1 MPIKKLLIANR
12 GEISIRIARTAAA
25 MGIATVSVHAEDD
38 ATSLHTRRSDE
49 TRALKG
55 RGVAAYLDAAGLVAA
70 AIETGCDAV
79 HPGYGFLAENAAFAR
94 ACEAAGLVFVGPTP
108 ASLDLFGDKTA
119 ARVFAAHCG
128 VPLVPGTAGATDLPT
143 AQAFMASLGDGSA
156 VMVKALAGG
165 GGRGM
170 RPVHDAAD
178 LPTAFERC
186 RAEAVAAFGN
196 GDLYVE
202 RLFPRARHIEVQ
214 VIGDGTGAVA
224 HLWERECSVQRQRQK
239 LIEIAPAP
247 NLQASVRARL
257 LDAAV
262 KLASAAAYR
271 NAGTFEFLVD
281 AAAATDQAEIAFIEA
296 NARIQVEHTVT
307 EEVTGIDL
315 VEAQLRIAGGESLA
329 DIHMTQAH
337 IPAPR
342 GISMQV
348 RVNLETMTDDGSA
361 RPAGGILSA
370 YEVPSGAGVRVDG
383 YGYAGYRTN
392 PSFDSL
398 LAKVIVTAPSGRL
411 DDVAARTG
419 RALAEFRIAGAATNM
434 PFLQALLR
442 HPGLLNGQAHTR
454 FVEEEIAG
462 LLANIGGPRL
472 YFEPAAAPGTAPG
485 SSPGAPRTAGIR
497 LKTTD
502 PLAIVALGKGPD
514 ASVPAMQEAPSEP
527 AFAADIEGPD
537 GTKPVPAPMQGTIVS
552 LDVAE
557 GDVVRRGQSVLVM
570 EAMKMQHEIAA
581 PVGGI
586 VRAVTVA
593 LGDTVF
599 EAHPLLFIEE
609 TDDASGVSATT
620 KAIDLDLIR
629 PDLAEVMARQAKAL
643 DEARPA
649 AVARRR
655 KTGQRTAREN
665 LEDLVDPGSFVEYG
679 ALTIAARRSTT
690 PIAQL
695 IDESPADGFVMG
707 LAHINGEDFPED
719 ISRVVVGAYDYTVMA
734 GTQGKKNHKKQDR
747 MYELAEKWRLPTLI
761 FTEGGGGRGSDPDYI
776 SILGGT
782 SDTFHQFPRLSG
794 LVPVVG
800 IASGRCFAGN
810 AVLLG
815 CCDVII
821 ATENATIGMA
831 GPAMI
836 EGGGLGVYRPED
848 VGPMSI
854 QVPNGVVDIA
864 VSDERE
870 AARVARQY
878 LSYFQGRVKDWTCA
892 DQRLLRHAVPENRMR
907 AYDMRA
913 LIETLADTGSMLEIR
928 KGFGFGMI
936 TALIRVEGRPMG
948 VVANNPL
955 HLGGAI
961 DSDAADKAARFMQLC
976 DAHEVPLLYLC
987 DTPGNMVGPEAE
999 KTALVR
1005 HCARAYVVGANVTVP
1020 TFMVITRKAYGLGAQ
1035 AMGGGNLMIG
1045 AFCVSWPTGE
1055 FGGMGLEGK
1064 VKLGNQRQFAAIQD
1078 PAERLALYEKLVA
1091 EEYERGKALNVG
1103 SLYEV
1108 DDVIDPAETRRWIV
1122 AGLRAMPP
1130 VPKREGK
1137 KRGWVDAW

>member
-892 DQRLLRHAVPENRMR
+892 DQRLLRHTVPENRMR

>member
-25 MGIATVSVHAEDD
+25 MGIATVAVYAEDD
-38 ATSLHTRRSDE
+38 ASSLHTRRSDE
-49 TRALKG
+49 TWALKG
-55 RGVAAYLDAAGLVAA
+55 RGVSAYLDAAGLIAA
-70 AIETGCDAV
+70 ARETGCDAV

-94 ACEAAGLVFVGPTP
+94 ACEASGLTFVGPAP
-108 ASLDLFGDKTA
+108 GSLDLFGDKSA
-119 ARVFAAHCG
+119 ARAFAEQCG
-128 VPLVPGTAGATDLPT
+128 VAVVPGTSGATDLAA
-143 AQAFMASLGDGSA
+143 AQAFMAGLGEGAA
-156 VMVKALAGG
+156 VMVKAIAGG
-165 GGRGM
+165 GGRGI
-170 RPVHDAAD
+170 RPIHAAAD
-178 LPTAFERC
+178 LPAAFERC
-186 RAEAVAAFGN
+186 RAEALAAFGN

-202 RLFPRARHIEVQ
+202 RLFPVARHIEVQ
-214 VIGDGTGAVA
+214 VIGDGTGTVA

-247 NLQASVRARL
+247 GLSPGVRARL
-257 LDAAV
+257 LEAAV
-262 KLASAAAYR
+262 RLASAAKYR

-281 AAAATDQAEIAFIEA
+281 AAEPGDAAEIAFIEA
-296 NARIQVEHTVT
+296 NARLQVEHTVT

-315 VEAQLRIAGGESLA
+315 VEAQLRIAGGETLS
-329 DIHMTQAH
+329 DIGLTETRV
-337 IPAPR
+337 PAPR
-342 GISMQV
+342 GIAMQV
-348 RVNLETMTDDGSA
+348 RVNLETMAADGNA
-361 RPAGGILSA
+361 KPAGGVLSA
-370 YEVPSGAGVRVDG
+370 YEAPSGAGVRVDG

-392 PSFDSL
+392 PAFDSL

-411 DDVAARTG
+411 DDVAARAG
-419 RALAEFRIAGAATNM
+419 RALAEFRIAGAATNIS
-434 PFLQALLR
+434 FLQALLR
-442 HPGLLNGQAHTR
+442 HPGLVAGRVHTR
-454 FVEEEIAG
+454 FVEEEIGA
-462 LLANIGGPRL
+462 LLASAGEQRQRL
-472 YFEPAAAPGTAPG
+472 YFEPAAAPGT
-485 SSPGAPRTAGIR
+485 PRTAGIR
-497 LKTTD
+497 LTTTD
-502 PLAIVALGKGPD
+502 PLAVVALGKGTD
-514 ASVPAMQEAPSEP
+514 APIPAMDAAPPEP
-527 AFAADIEGPD
+527 AFAADIDGPD
-537 GTKPVPAPMQGTIVS
+537 GTKPVAAPMQGTIVN
-552 LDVAE
+552 LEVAE
-557 GDVVRRGQSVLVM
+557 GDTVRRGQTLLVM
-570 EAMKMQHEIAA
+570 EAMKMQHEIVA

-593 LGDTVF
+593 TGDTVF
-599 EAHPLLFIEE
+599 EGHPLLFIEE
-609 TDDASGVSATT
+609 TEDASGVVAAA
-620 KAIDLDLIR
+620 KEIDLDLIR
-629 PDLAEVMARQAKAL
+629 PDLAEVLARQAKTRDA
-643 DEARPA
+643 ARPA

-665 LEDLVDPGSFVEYG
+665 VDDLVDPGSFVEYG
-679 ALTIAARRSTT
+679 ALTVAARRSTT
-690 PIAQL
+690 HMDKL

-707 LAHINGEDFPED
+707 LAHINGDHFPEEN
-719 ISRVVVGAYDYTVMA
+719 SRVVVGAYDYTVMA
-734 GTQGKKNHKKQDR
+734 GTQGRHNHRKQDR
-747 MYELAEKWRLPTLI
+747 MYQLAEQWRLPTVI

-776 SILGGT
+776 TILGGT

-810 AVLLG
+810 AVLLS

-821 ATENATIGMA
+821 ATANASIGMA

-836 EGGGLGVYRPED
+836 EGGGLGVYRPEE

-870 AARVARQY
+870 AARVARWY
-878 LSYFQGRVKDWTCA
+878 LSYFQGRVKDWSCA

-913 LIETLADTGSMLEIR
+913 LVTTLADTGSMLEIR
-928 KGFGFGMI
+928 KGFALGMI
-936 TALIRVEGRPMG
+936 TALIRIEGRPMG

-955 HLGGAI
+955 FLGGAI
-961 DSDAADKAARFMQLC
+961 DADAADKAARFMQLC
-976 DAHEVPLLYLC
+976 DAHDIPLLYLC

-1005 HCARAYVVGANVTVP
+1005 HCGRAYVVGANVTVP

-1045 AFCVSWPTGE
+1045 AFCISWPTGE

-1064 VKLGNQRQFAAIQD
+1064 IKLGHQRQLAAIQD

-1091 EEYERGKALNVG
+1091 AEYERGKALNVG

-1108 DDVIDPAETRRWIV
+1108 DDVIDPAETRKWIV

>member
-12 GEISIRIARTAAA
+12 GEIAIRIARTAAA
-25 MGIATVSVHAEDD
+25 MGIATVAVHAEDD
-38 ATSLHTRRSDE
+38 AASLHTRRTDE
-49 TRALKG
+49 ARVLKG
-55 RGVAAYLDAAGLVAA
+55 RGVAAYLGAAGLIAVAL
-70 AIETGCDAV
+70 ETGSDAI

-94 ACEAAGLVFVGPTP
+94 ACEAAGLTFVGPTP
-108 ASLDLFGDKTA
+108 DSLDLFGDKAA
-119 ARVFAAHCG
+119 ARAFAERAG
-128 VPLVPGTAGATDLPT
+128 VPLVPGSAGATDLPA
-143 AQAFMASLGDGSA
+143 AQAFMASLGDGA
-156 VMVKALAGG
+156 AIMVKAIAGG

-170 RPVHDAAD
+170 RPVLALAD
-178 LPTAFERC
+178 LPAAFERC
-186 RAEAVAAFGN
+186 RAEALAAFGN
-196 GDLYVE
+196 GALYVE

-214 VIGDGTGAVA
+214 VLGDGTGAVA

-247 NLQASVRARL
+247 GLAPAVRARL
-257 LDAAV
+257 LEAAV
-262 KLASAAAYR
+262 ALASAAKYR

-281 AAAATDQAEIAFIEA
+281 VTGTEEIVFIEA
-296 NARIQVEHTVT
+296 NARLQVEHTVT
-307 EEVTGIDL
+307 EEVTGVDL
-315 VEAQLRIAGGESLA
+315 VEAQLRIAAGATLA
-329 DIHMTQAH
+329 DLRLTQAD

-342 GISMQV
+342 GISMQL
-348 RVNLETMTDDGSA
+348 RVNLETMTADGNA
-361 RPAGGILSA
+361 KPAGGVLSA
-370 YEVPSGAGVRVDG
+370 YDPPSGAGVRVDG
-383 YGYAGYRTN
+383 YGYAGYRTS
-392 PSFDSL
+392 PAFDSL

-411 DDVAARTG
+411 DDVAGRAG
-419 RALAEFRIAGAATNM
+419 RALGEFRIAGAATNM

-442 HPGLLNGQAHTR
+442 HPGLLSGHVHTR
-454 FVEEEIAG
+454 FVEEEIG
-462 LLANIGGPRL
+462 TLLATASGPQPRL
-472 YFEPAAAPGTAPG
+472 YFEPAAA
-485 SSPGAPRTAGIR
+485 PGAPRTAGIR
-497 LKTTD
+497 LKTND

-514 ASVPAMQEAPSEP
+514 ATVPMVDAAPAEAGV
-527 AFAADIEGPD
+527 AADIDAPD

-552 LDVAE
+552 LDVKE
-557 GDVVRRGQSVLVM
+557 GDTVRRGQAVLVM

-586 VRAVTVA
+586 VRAITIA
-593 LGDTVF
+593 TGDTVF
-599 EAHPLLFIEE
+599 EDHPLLFIEE
-609 TDDASGVSATT
+609 TDDASGVAAT
-620 KAIDLDLIR
+620 AREIDLDLIR

-695 IDESPADGFVMG
+695 VNESPADGFVMG
-707 LAHINGEDFPED
+707 LAHINGEQFAED
-719 ISRVVVGAYDYTVMA
+719 TSRVCVGAYDYTVMA
-734 GTQGKKNHKKQDR
+734 GTQGKHSHRKQDR
-747 MYELAEKWRLPTLI
+747 MYELAEKWRLPTVI

-782 SDTFHQFPRLSG
+782 SDTFNQFPRLSG

-836 EGGGLGVYRPED
+836 EGGGLGVYRPEE

-878 LSYFQGRVKDWTCA
+878 LSYFQGRVKDWSCA

-907 AYDMRA
+907 AYDMRG
-913 LIETLADTGSMLEIR
+913 LIATLADTDSMLEIR

-1045 AFCVSWPTGE
+1045 AFCISWPTGE

-1064 VKLGNQRQFAAIQD
+1064 VKLGHQRAFAAIQD
-1078 PAERLALYEKLVA
+1078 PAERIALYEKLVA

-1108 DDVIDPAETRRWIV
+1108 DDVIDPAETRKWIV

-1130 VPKREGK
+1130 VAKREGK

>member
-1 MPIKKLLIANR
+1 MPIRKLLIANR
-12 GEISIRIARTAAA
+12 GEIAIRIARTAAA
-25 MGIATVSVHAEDD
+25 MGIATVSVHAQDD
-38 ATSLHTRRSDE
+38 AASLHTRRTDE
-49 TRALKG
+49 THALKG
-55 RGVAAYLDAAGLVAA
+55 RGVAAYLDAAGLIAA
-70 AIETGCDAV
+70 ALETGCDAI
-79 HPGYGFLAENAAFAR
+79 HPGYGFLAENASFAR
-94 ACEAAGLVFVGPTP
+94 ACQDSGLVFVGPTP
-108 ASLDLFGDKTA
+108 DSLDLFGDKAA
-119 ARVFAAHCG
+119 ARAFARSCD
-128 VPLVPGTAGATDLPT
+128 VPLVPGSDGATDLAG
-143 AQAFMASLGDGSA
+143 AQAFMAGLGDGGA
-156 VMVKALAGG
+156 IMVKAIAGG

-170 RPVHDAAD
+170 RPVHDIAD
-178 LPTAFERC
+178 LPAAFERC
-186 RAEAVAAFGN
+186 QAEALAAFGN
-196 GDLYVE
+196 GALYVE

-247 NLQASVRARL
+247 ALAPAIRARL
-257 LDAAV
+257 LEAAV
-262 KLASAAAYR
+262 RLAEAARYR
-271 NAGTFEFLVD
+271 GAGTFEFLVD
-281 AAAATDQAEIAFIEA
+281 TTTPSMAFIEA
-296 NARIQVEHTVT
+296 NARLQVEHTVT
-307 EEVTGIDL
+307 EEITGIDL
-315 VEAQLRIAGGESLA
+315 VEAQLRIAGGMTLDQLA
-329 DIHMTQAH
+329 LTQRD

-342 GISMQV
+342 GMSLQA
-348 RVNLETMTDDGSA
+348 RVNLETMTADGNA
-361 RPAGGILSA
+361 KPAGGVLSA
-370 YEVPSGAGVRVDG
+370 YDPPSGAGIRVDG
-383 YGYAGYRTN
+383 YGYTGYRTN
-392 PSFDSL
+392 PAYDSL

-411 DDVAARTG
+411 DDLAARAG

-434 PFLQALLR
+434 PFLRAILR
-442 HPGLLNGQAHTR
+442 HPDFLSGQVHTR
-454 FVEEEIAG
+454 FVEGAIAT
-462 LLANIGGPRL
+462 LLVQADAPQRNL
-472 YFEPAAAPGTAPG
+472 YFEPAAATA
-485 SSPGAPRTAGIR
+485 APRTAGIR
-497 LKTTD
+497 LKTND
-502 PLAIVALGKGPD
+502 PLAIVALGKGRD
-514 ASVPAMQEAPSEP
+514 AAATPIEAPQVEP
-527 AFAADIEGPD
+527 ALAAELDGPD

-557 GDVVRRGQSVLVM
+557 GDMVRRGQPVLVM

-581 PVGGI
+581 SVGGI
-586 VRAVTVA
+586 VRAITVA
-593 LGDTVF
+593 IGDTVF
-599 EAHPLLFIEE
+599 EDHPLLFIEE
-609 TDDASGVSATT
+609 TEDASGVVAAA
-620 KAIDLDLIR
+620 KEIDLDLIR
-629 PDLAEVMARQAKAL
+629 PDLAEIMARQAKAL
-643 DEARPA
+643 DAARPA

-665 LEDLVDPGSFVEYG
+665 IDDVVDPGSFVEYG
-679 ALTIAARRSTT
+679 ALTIAARRTTT

-695 IDESPADGFVMG
+695 VDESPADGFVMG
-707 LAHINGEDFPED
+707 LAHINGEQFPEET
-719 ISRVVVGAYDYTVMA
+719 SRVVVGAYDYTVMA
-734 GTQGKKNHKKQDR
+734 GTQGKHSHRKQDR
-747 MYELAEKWRLPTLI
+747 MYMLAEQWRLPTVI

-800 IASGRCFAGN
+800 ITSGRCFAGN

-836 EGGGLGVYRPED
+836 EGGGLGVYRPEE
-848 VGPMSI
+848 VGPMSV
-854 QVPNGVVDIA
+854 QVPNGVVDIL
-864 VSDERE
+864 VKDERE
-870 AARVARQY
+870 GARVARQY

-913 LIETLADTGSMLEIR
+913 LIETMADTGSVLEIR
-928 KGFGFGMI
+928 KGFGLGMI

-961 DSDAADKAARFMQLC
+961 DSDAADKGARFMQLC
-976 DAHEVPLLYLC
+976 DAHDVPLLYLC

-1005 HCARAYVVGANVTVP
+1005 HCARTYLIGANVTVP

-1035 AMGGGNLMIG
+1035 AMGGGNLLIG

-1064 VKLGNQRQFAAIQD
+1064 VKLGNQRAFAAIED

-1091 EEYERGKALNVG
+1091 AEYERGKALNVG

-1108 DDVIDPAETRRWIV
+1108 DDVIDPAETRKWIV
-1122 AGLRAMPP
+1122 AGLKAMPP
-1130 VPKREGK
+1130 APKREGK

>member
-12 GEISIRIARTAAA
+12 GEIAIRIARTAVA
-25 MGIATVSVHAEDD
+25 MGITTVAVHAEDD
-38 ATSLHTRRSDE
+38 AASLHTRRADE
-49 TRALKG
+49 PWPLKG
-55 RGVAAYLDAAGLVAA
+55 RGVAAYLDATGLIAA
-70 AIETGCDAV
+70 ARETGCDAL

-94 ACEAAGLVFVGPTP
+94 ACEASGLIFVGPAP
-108 ASLDLFGDKTA
+108 GSLDLFGDKAA
-119 ARVFAAHCG
+119 ARAFAGRCG
-128 VPLVPGTAGATDLPT
+128 VPLVPGTSGATDL
-143 AQAFMASLGDGSA
+143 AAGRAFMAELGDGAA
-156 VMVKALAGG
+156 VMVKAIAGG

-170 RPVHDAAD
+170 RPVHAAAD
-178 LPTAFERC
+178 LPAAFERC
-186 RAEAVAAFGN
+186 RAEALAAFGD

-202 RLFPRARHIEVQ
+202 RLFRLARHIEVQ
-214 VIGDGTGAVA
+214 MIGDGTGAVA

-247 NLQASVRARL
+247 GLSAGVRARL
-257 LDAAV
+257 LEAAV
-262 KLASAAAYR
+262 TLASAAKYR

-281 AAAATDQAEIAFIEA
+281 AADPGDAAEIAFIEA
-296 NARIQVEHTVT
+296 NARLQVEHTVT
-307 EEVTGIDL
+307 EEVTGVDL
-315 VEAQLRIAGGESLA
+315 VEAQLRIAGGETLS
-329 DIHMTQAH
+329 DIHLTQAH
-337 IPAPR
+337 VPAPR
-342 GISMQV
+342 GIAMQV
-348 RVNLETMTDDGSA
+348 RVNLEIMTAEANA
-361 RPAGGILSA
+361 RLAGGVLSA
-370 YEVPSGAGVRVDG
+370 YEVPSGAGVRIDG

-392 PSFDSL
+392 PAFDSL

-411 DDVAARTG
+411 GDVAARAG

-442 HPGLLNGQAHTR
+442 HPALLAGRLHTR
-454 FVEEEIAG
+454 FVEEEIGG
-462 LLANIGGPRL
+462 LLASAGEPRPRL
-472 YFEPAAAPGTAPG
+472 YFEPAAAPGM
-485 SSPGAPRTAGIR
+485 PRIAGIR
-497 LKTTD
+497 LTTTD
-502 PLAIVALGKGPD
+502 PLAVVALGKGAD
-514 ASVPAMQEAPSEP
+514 ATTPAMDIAPPEP
-527 AFAADIEGPD
+527 AFAADIDGPE
-537 GTKPVPAPMQGTIVS
+537 GTKPVAAPMQGTIVS

-557 GDVVRRGQSVLVM
+557 GDTVRRGQSVLVM

-593 LGDTVF
+593 TGDTVF
-599 EAHPLLFIEE
+599 EGHPLLFIEE
-609 TDDASGVSATT
+609 TDDSSGVAAAVA
-620 KAIDLDLIR
+620 AIDLDLIR
-629 PDLAEVMARQAKAL
+629 PDLAEVLARQAKAL
-643 DEARPA
+643 DAARPA

-665 LEDLVDPGSFVEYG
+665 LDDLVDPGSFVEYG
-679 ALTIAARRSTT
+679 ALTIAARRTTT

-707 LAHINGEDFPED
+707 LAHINGDHFPEET
-719 ISRVVVGAYDYTVMA
+719 SRVVVGAYDYTVMA
-734 GTQGKKNHKKQDR
+734 GTQGKKSHNKQDR
-747 MYELAEKWRLPTLI
+747 MYELAEQWRLPTVI

-810 AVLLG
+810 AVLLS

-821 ATENATIGMA
+821 ATANASIGMA

-836 EGGGLGVYRPED
+836 EGGGLGVYRPEE

-864 VSDERE
+864 VADERE
-870 AARVARQY
+870 AARVARRY
-878 LSYFQGRVKDWTCA
+878 LSYFQGRVKDWSCA

-913 LIETLADTGSMLEIR
+913 LIGTLADTGSMLEIR

-936 TALIRVEGRPMG
+936 TALVRIEGRPMG
-948 VVANNPL
+948 IVANNPL

-976 DAHEVPLLYLC
+976 DAHDVPLLYIC

-1005 HCARAYVVGANVTVP
+1005 HCGRAYVVGANVTVP

-1045 AFCVSWPTGE
+1045 AFCISWPTGE

-1064 VKLGNQRQFAAIQD
+1064 VKLGHQRQLAAVQD

-1091 EEYERGKALNVG
+1091 AEYERGMALNVG

-1108 DDVIDPAETRRWIV
+1108 DDVIDPAETRKWIV

-1130 VPKREGK
+1130 ALKREGK

>member
-1 MPIKKLLIANR
+1 MPITKLLIANR
-12 GEISIRIARTAAA
+12 GEIAIRVARSAAA
-25 MGIATVSVHAEDD
+25 MGIATVAVHAEDD
-38 ATSLHTRRSDE
+38 GTSLYTRRTDE
-49 TRALKG
+49 QRVLKG
-55 RGVAAYLDAAGLVAA
+55 RGVAAYLDGAGLIAA
-70 AIETGCDAV
+70 ALAAGCDAV

-94 ACEAAGLVFVGPTP
+94 ACSAAGLIFVGPTP
-108 ASLDLFGDKTA
+108 DSLDLFGDKGA
-119 ARVFAAHCG
+119 ARAFAEHCG
-128 VPLVPGTAGATDLPT
+128 VPLVPGTAGATDLAT
-143 AQAFMASLGDGSA
+143 ARVFMEGLGQGAA
-156 VMVKALAGG
+156 VMVKAVAGG

-170 RPVHDAAD
+170 RPVHAIAD
-178 LPTAFERC
+178 LPAAFERC
-186 RAEAVAAFGN
+186 RAEALAAFGN
-196 GDLYVE
+196 GDVYVE
-202 RLFPRARHIEVQ
+202 RLFPKARHIEVQ
-214 VIGDGTGAVA
+214 VLGDGTGAVT

-247 NLQASVRARL
+247 NLAPGVRVRL

-262 KLASAAAYR
+262 KLAAAARYR

-281 AAAATDQAEIAFIEA
+281 ADDSSDTAEIAFIEA
-296 NARIQVEHTVT
+296 NARLQVEHTVT
-307 EEVTGIDL
+307 EEITGVDL
-315 VEAQLRIAGGESLA
+315 VEAQLRIAAGATLVEIGL
-329 DIHMTQAH
+329 TQAD

-342 GISMQV
+342 GISMQS
-348 RVNLETMTDDGSA
+348 RVNLETMTPDGNA
-361 RPAGGILSA
+361 KPAGGVLTA
-370 YEVPSGAGVRVDG
+370 YEPPSGAGIRVDG

-392 PSFDSL
+392 PAYDSL
-398 LAKVIVTAPSGRL
+398 MAKIIVTASSGRL
-411 DDVAARTG
+411 SDVAARSS
-419 RALAEFRIAGAATNM
+419 RALAEFRVSGAATNIA
-434 PFLQALLR
+434 FLQALLR
-442 HPGLLNGQAHTR
+442 NPELLAGKVHTR
-454 FVEEEIAG
+454 FVEENIDT
-462 LLANIGGPRL
+462 LLAATHEPRPRL
-472 YFEPAAAPGTAPG
+472 WFEPAAAQN
-485 SSPGAPRTAGIR
+485 APRTAGIR
-497 LKTTD
+497 LKTND
-502 PLAIVALGKGPD
+502 PLAIVALGKGN
-514 ASVPAMQEAPSEP
+514 EAPSSVADAPSPEP
-527 AFAADIEGPD
+527 IVASDIDTPD
-537 GTKPVPAPMQGTIVS
+537 GTKPVPAPMQGTIIS
-552 LDVAE
+552 LGVAE
-557 GDVVRRGQSVLVM
+557 GDVVRMGQPVLVM
-570 EAMKMQHEIAA
+570 EAMKMQHDIPA
-581 PVGGI
+581 PIGGV
-586 VRAVTVA
+586 VRALTVA
-593 LGDTVF
+593 TGDTVF
-599 EAHPLLFIEE
+599 EGHPLLFIEE
-609 TDDASGVSATT
+609 SDDVGGVAATAA
-620 KAIDLDLIR
+620 AIDLDLIR

-665 LEDLVDPGSFVEYG
+665 LDDLVDPGSFVEYG

-707 LAHINGEDFPED
+707 LAHINGEQFAED
-719 ISRVVVGAYDYTVMA
+719 TSRVVVGAYDYTVMA

-747 MYELAEKWRLPTLI
+747 MYELAEKWRLPTII

-782 SDTFHQFPRLSG
+782 SDTFNQFPRLSG

-821 ATENATIGMA
+821 ATANATIGMA

-836 EGGGLGVYRPED
+836 EGGGLGVYRPEE
-848 VGPMSI
+848 VGPMSV

-864 VSDERE
+864 VADERE
-870 AARVARQY
+870 GARVARQY
-878 LSYFQGRVKDWTCA
+878 LSYFQGRVKDWSCA

-913 LIETLADTGSMLEIR
+913 LIATLADTDSMLEIR

-936 TALIRVEGRPMG
+936 TALIRIEGRPMG
-948 VVANNPL
+948 IVANNPL

-976 DAHEVPLLYLC
+976 DAHDVPLLYLC

-999 KTALVR
+999 KTGLVR

-1045 AFCVSWPTGE
+1045 AFCISWPTGE

-1064 VKLGNQRQFAAIQD
+1064 VKLGHQRAFAAIQD
-1078 PAERLALYEKLVA
+1078 PAERVKLYEKLVA

-1108 DDVIDPAETRRWIV
+1108 DDVIDPAETRKWIV

-1130 VPKREGK
+1130 VAKREGK

>member
-1 MPIKKLLIANR
+1 MPITKLLIANR

-25 MGIATVSVHAEDD
+25 MGITTVAVHAEDD
-38 ATSLHTRRSDE
+38 AASLHTRRSDE
-49 TRALKG
+49 ARALKG
-55 RGVAAYLDAAGLVAA
+55 RGVGAYLDAAGLIAA
-70 AIETGCDAV
+70 ATETGCDAI

-143 AQAFMASLGDGSA
+143 AQAFMAGLGEGAA

-170 RPVHDAAD
+170 RPVHAVAD
-178 LPTAFERC
+178 LPSAYERC
-186 RAEAVAAFGN
+186 RAEALAGFGN

-247 NLQASVRARL
+247 NLAQGVRARL

-262 KLASAAAYR
+262 RLAAAANYR

-281 AAAATDQAEIAFIEA
+281 AADPGDMAEIAFIEA

-307 EEVTGIDL
+307 EEITGIDL
-315 VEAQLRIAGGESLA
+315 VEAQLRIAGGETLA
-329 DIHMTQAH
+329 DIHLTQ
-337 IPAPR
+337 PEVPSPR
-342 GISMQV
+342 GIAMQV
-348 RVNLETMTDDGSA
+348 RVNLETMTEDGNA
-361 RPAGGILSA
+361 RPAGGVLSA
-370 YEVPSGAGVRVDG
+370 YEAPSGAGVRVDG

-419 RALAEFRIAGAATNM
+419 RALAEFRIAGAATNT
-434 PFLQALLR
+434 PFLLALLR
-442 HPGLLNGQAHTR
+442 HPGLLNGQVHTR

-462 LLANIGGPRL
+462 LLATTGEPHKRL
-472 YFEPAAAPGTAPG
+472 YFEPGPA
-485 SSPGAPRTAGIR
+485 PGAPRTAGIR

-514 ASVPAMQEAPSEP
+514 AAIPAMNEAPPEP
-527 AFAADIEGPD
+527 AFSADIEGPD

-557 GDVVRRGQSVLVM
+557 GDTVRKGQSVLVM

-593 LGDTVF
+593 VGDTVF

-609 TDDASGVSATT
+609 TEDASGVATAA

-643 DEARPA
+643 DDARPA

-665 LEDLVDPGSFVEYG
+665 LDDLVDPGSFVEYG

-707 LAHINGEDFPED
+707 LAHINGEHFQED
-719 ISRVVVGAYDYTVMA
+719 TSRVVVGAYDYTVMA

-782 SDTFHQFPRLSG
+782 SDTFNQFPRLSG

-821 ATENATIGMA
+821 ATANATIGMA

-892 DQRLLRHAVPENRMR
+892 DQRLLRHTVPENRMR

-913 LIETLADTGSMLEIR
+913 LIETLSDTGSMLEIR

-976 DAHEVPLLYLC
+976 DAHDVPLLYLC

-1035 AMGGGNLMIG
+1035 AMGGGNLLIG

-1064 VKLGNQRQFAAIQD
+1064 VKLGHQRQFAAIQD
-1078 PAERLALYEKLVA
+1078 PVERLALYEKLVA

-1130 VPKREGK
+1130 AVKRDGK

>member
-12 GEISIRIARTAAA
+12 GEIAIRIARTAAA
-25 MGIATVSVHAEDD
+25 MGIATVAVHAEDD
-38 ATSLHTRRSDE
+38 APSLHTRRADE
-49 TRALKG
+49 SLALTP
-55 RGVAAYLDAAGLVAA
+55 RGVAAYLDAAGLIAA

-94 ACEAAGLVFVGPTP
+94 ACESSGLTFAGPSP
-108 ASLDLFGDKTA
+108 ESLDLFGDKAA
-119 ARVFAAHCG
+119 ARAFAERCG
-128 VPLVPGTAGATDLPT
+128 VPVVPGTQGASDLAA
-143 AQAFMASLGDGSA
+143 AQAFMAELGDGAA
-156 VMVKALAGG
+156 VMVKAIAGG

-170 RPVHDAAD
+170 RPVHAAAD
-178 LPTAFERC
+178 LPAAFERC
-186 RAEAVAAFGN
+186 RAEALAAFGN
-196 GDLYVE
+196 GELYVE
-202 RLFPRARHIEVQ
+202 RLFHLARHIEVQ
-214 VIGDGTGAVA
+214 IIGDGTGAVA

-247 NLQASVRARL
+247 GLPPGVRSRL
-257 LDAAV
+257 LKAAV
-262 KLASAAAYR
+262 KLASAARYR

-281 AAAATDQAEIAFIEA
+281 ASDPSDAAEIAFIEA
-296 NARIQVEHTVT
+296 NARLQVEHTVT
-307 EEVTGIDL
+307 EEITGVDL
-315 VEAQLRIAGGESLA
+315 VEAQLRIAGGETLS
-329 DIHMTQAH
+329 DINLTQEQ

-342 GISMQV
+342 GVAMQV
-348 RVNLETMTDDGSA
+348 RVNLETMTAEGNA
-361 RPAGGILSA
+361 RPAGGVLSA
-370 YEVPSGAGVRVDG
+370 YEIPSGAGVRVDG

-392 PSFDSL
+392 PAFDSL

-411 DDVAARTG
+411 DQAAARAE
-419 RALAEFRIAGAATNM
+419 RALAEFRIAGAATNI
-434 PFLQALLR
+434 PFLRALLR
-442 HPGLLNGQAHTR
+442 HPGLLDGGVHTR
-454 FVEEEIAG
+454 FVEQEIDS
-462 LLANIGGPRL
+462 LLASAAEPRQRMF
-472 YFEPAAAPGTAPG
+472 FEPAAAPGT
-485 SSPGAPRTAGIR
+485 PRTAGIR
-497 LKTTD
+497 LQTTD
-502 PLAIVALGKGPD
+502 PLAVVALGKGGGAAP
-514 ASVPAMQEAPSEP
+514 PAMDATPSEP
-527 AFAADIEGPD
+527 AFAADVDGPD

-552 LDVAE
+552 LDVTVGAT
-557 GDVVRRGQSVLVM
+557 VRRGQPVLVM

-581 PVGGI
+581 TATGI

-593 LGDTVF
+593 IGDTVF
-599 EAHPLLFIEE
+599 EGHPLVFIEE
-609 TDDASGVSATT
+609 TDDASGAVAAA
-620 KAIDLDLIR
+620 KEIDLDLIR
-629 PDLAEVMARQAKAL
+629 PDLAEVIARQARAR
-643 DEARPA
+643 DAARPA

-665 LEDLVDPGSFVEYG
+665 LDDLVDPGSFVEYG
-679 ALTIAARRSTT
+679 ALTVAARRSTT
-690 PIAQL
+690 PMERL

-707 LAHINGEDFPED
+707 LAHINGDHFAEDT
-719 ISRVVVGAYDYTVMA
+719 SRAVVGAYDYTVMA
-734 GTQGKKNHKKQDR
+734 GTQGKHSHRKQDR
-747 MYELAEKWRLPTLI
+747 MYELAEKWRLPTVI
-761 FTEGGGGRGSDPDYI
+761 FTEGGGGRGSDPDFI

-782 SDTFHQFPRLSG
+782 SDTFNQFPRLSG

-821 ATENATIGMA
+821 ATADATIGMA

-836 EGGGLGVYRPED
+836 EGGGLGVYRPEE

-864 VSDERE
+864 VPDERA

-878 LSYFQGRVKDWTCA
+878 LSYFQGRVTDWSCA

-913 LIETLADTGSMLEIR
+913 LIGTLADTGSMLEIR
-928 KGFGFGMI
+928 QGFGLGMI
-936 TALIRVEGRPMG
+936 TAFIRVEGRPMG

-976 DAHEVPLLYLC
+976 DAHDVPLVYLC

-1035 AMGGGNLMIG
+1035 AMGGGNLLIG

-1064 VKLGNQRQFAAIQD
+1064 VKLGHQRQLAAIAD
-1078 PAERLALYEKLVA
+1078 PAERLALYERLVA
-1091 EEYERGKALNVG
+1091 AEYERGKALNVG

-1108 DDVIDPAETRRWIV
+1108 DDVIDPAETRKWIV

-1130 VPKREGK
+1130 AVKREGK